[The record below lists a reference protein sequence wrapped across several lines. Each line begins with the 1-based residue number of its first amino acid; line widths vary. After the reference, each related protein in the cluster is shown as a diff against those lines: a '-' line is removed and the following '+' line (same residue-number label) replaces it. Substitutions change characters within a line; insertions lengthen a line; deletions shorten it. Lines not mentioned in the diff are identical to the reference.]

1 MLKRN
6 DIVQRCIDE
15 HYAEYNGHLP
25 YNGVIQGYQLI
36 INQCHEIINRIE
48 YDLPQYE

>member
-6 DIVQRCIDE
+6 DIVQRCIYE

-25 YNGVIQGYQLI
+25 YNGVINSYQFI
-36 INQCHEIINRIE
+36 IKQRHEMVDTIE
-48 YDLPQYE
+48 YDLPQ

>member
-15 HYAEYNGHLP
+15 HYAEYNGHMP
-25 YNGVIQGYQLI
+25 YNGVINSYRLI
-36 INQCHEIINRIE
+36 VKQRHDIISRI
-48 YDLPQYE
+48 